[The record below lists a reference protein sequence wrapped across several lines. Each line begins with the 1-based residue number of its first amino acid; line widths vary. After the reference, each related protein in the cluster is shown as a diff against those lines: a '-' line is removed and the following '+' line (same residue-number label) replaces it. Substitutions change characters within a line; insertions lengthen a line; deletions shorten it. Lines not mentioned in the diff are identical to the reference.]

1 MKREASF
8 FLTNEIVNEIKLL
21 KSKHELLNLKAEFN
35 AFTGQIFKSM
45 KALSV
50 EEKKLEG
57 EKINIIKTNIEN
69 IFKEAFETLRRNE
82 VEDILKTEKV
92 DITLPSFNSNLGS
105 IHPVSFLIHELTEI
119 LEKYGFSFVKGP
131 EIETN
136 YYNFDALNIQKNHP
150 AREMH
155 DTFYLDFLNPENEN
169 FLLRTHTS
177 SAQIR
182 GMQNGKP
189 PFALISAGRTYRCD
203 FDKTH
208 TPMFNQL
215 ECLYVEKGVN
225 MGNLMWLLD
234 RVFSEFF
241 KGIDVK
247 IRMRPS
253 FFPFTEPSAE
263 VDINIGNGFLE
274 VMGAGMVHPQVLEN
288 CGINSKEFSGFAFG
302 VGIERLAMLKY
313 KISDLRDFFN
323 SNRKWNE
330 TYNLKY

>member
-69 IFKEAFETLRRNE
+69 IFREALEALRRNE
-82 VEDILKTEKV
+82 VEEILKTEKV
-92 DITLPSFNSNLGS
+92 DITLPSFNSKLGS
-105 IHPVSFLIHELTEI
+105 IH
-119 LEKYGFSFVKGP
+119 
-131 EIETN
+131 
-136 YYNFDALNIQKNHP
+136 
-150 AREMH
+150 
-155 DTFYLDFLNPENEN
+155 PENEN

-215 ECLYVEKGVN
+215 ECLYIEKDVN
-225 MGNLMWLLD
+225 MGNLMWILD
-234 RVFSEFF
+234 RLFSEFF

-247 IRMRPS
+247 IRLRPS

-330 TYNLKY
+330 IYNLKY